1 MKAQLRSFI
10 TYYVACPECEHE
22 IILGDEYPRR
32 EMAVFTLGM
41 VI

>member
-22 IILGDEYPRR
+22 IILFGNRIRRNPRAR
-32 EMAVFTLGM
+32 L
-41 VI
+41 